1 MLMSWLVWQIF
12 FDLIDLPGI
21 DNTSPVTHELVEKY
35 VNEQTLDRTFVLMF
49 QAADRGDTRM
59 QYR

>member
-1 MLMSWLVWQIF
+1 M
-12 FDLIDLPGI
+12 
-21 DNTSPVTHELVEKY
+21 THELVEKY
-35 VNEQTLDRTFVLMF
+35 VNEKTLDRTFVLIF